1 MSNKLFLLL
10 VSVLLYVHFP
20 FNLKAQDVKI
30 LKFDALKST
39 LETSGSR
46 LKVVNFWATWCRPCV
61 EEMPAFLKFHE
72 IYKDKVDLILVAL
85 DYPSTIE
92 KKVFPFLKSK
102 GISQKVIVLDET
114 DPNDWIDKISPN
126 WSGAIPATL
135 IVDKSGRF
143 IQFYENS
150 FTLEELEKTLTPFL
164 K

>member
-1 MSNKLFLLL
+1 MSKKLFLLL
-10 VSVLLYVHFP
+10 VSVLLSIYFA
-20 FNLKAQDVKI
+20 FNLYSQEVKI
-30 LKFDALKST
+30 LKFDGLKSS

-61 EEMPAFLKFHE
+61 EEMPSFLKFQE
-72 IYKDKVDLILVAL
+72 IYKDKIDLILVAL
-85 DYPSTIE
+85 DYPSTID
-92 KKVFPFLKSK
+92 KKVLPFLKSK
-102 GISQKVIVLDET
+102 GISQKVIVLDEP
-114 DPNDWIDKISPN
+114 DPNEWIDKISPN

>member
-1 MSNKLFLLL
+1 MSKKLFLLL
-10 VSVLLYVHFP
+10 VSVLLSIYFA
-20 FNLKAQDVKI
+20 FNLYSQEVKI
-30 LKFDALKST
+30 LKFDGLKSS

-61 EEMPAFLKFHE
+61 EEMPAFLKFQE

-92 KKVFPFLKSK
+92 KKVLPFLKSK
-102 GISQKVIVLDET
+102 GIPQKVIVLDEP

>member
-1 MSNKLFLLL
+1 MSKKLFLLL
-10 VSVLLYVHFP
+10 VSVLLSIYFA
-20 FNLKAQDVKI
+20 FNLYSQEVKI
-30 LKFDALKST
+30 LKFDALKSS

-61 EEMPAFLKFHE
+61 EEMPAFLKFQE
-72 IYKDKVDLILVAL
+72 IYKDKIDLILVAL
-85 DYPSTIE
+85 DYPSTID
-92 KKVFPFLKSK
+92 KKVLPFLKSK
-102 GISQKVIVLDET
+102 GISQKVIVLDEP
-114 DPNDWIDKISPN
+114 DPNEWIDKIWPN

-150 FTLEELEKTLTPFL
+150 FTLEELEKTITPFL